1 MFSMVSPAR
10 ATAKLIVYLAFSLVM
25 IPMHILARL
34 LRLPGRDA
42 VIPWYHRQTCR
53 IAGLRVVERG
63 TRRPEAPTLFVCNHV
78 SYFDIAILGALIQG
92 SFVAKA
98 EIASWPFF
106 GLLAKLQRTV
116 FIERR
121 SRRAV
126 AHRNEMLERLEAG
139 ENLILFPEGTSG
151 DGNAVLPFKSSL
163 FAVAELPLEDGHVV
177 VQPVSIAYTKLDGLP
192 LGRYFRPFFAWYG
205 DMDLMSHLWRALG
218 LGPCTVVV
226 EFHPP
231 VSIAA
236 FGSRKALG
244 DHCQRVVA
252 AGVTAAI
259 TGRPTSYPEQLEPV
273 AA

>member
-10 ATAKLIVYLAFSLVM
+10 ATTKLLLYLAFSLVM
-25 IPMHILARL
+25 ILAHLLAQL

-53 IAGLRVVERG
+53 IAGLRVIERG
-63 TRRPEAPTLFVCNHV
+63 TQRPEAPTLFVCNHV
-78 SYFDIAILGALIQG
+78 SYFDIPVLGALIQG
-92 SFVAKA
+92 CFVAKA
-98 EIASWPFF
+98 EVASWPFF

-116 FIERR
+116 FIERDP
-121 SRRAV
+121 RRA
-126 AHRNEMLERLEAG
+126 ATQRNEILERLKSG
-139 ENLILFPEGTSG
+139 DSLILFPEGTSG

-205 DMDLMSHLWRALG
+205 DMDLLSHFWRALG

-231 VSIAA
+231 VTIAD
-236 FGSRKALG
+236 FGTRKALG

-259 TGRPTSYPEQLEPV
+259 GDRPTSYPEQLEPV